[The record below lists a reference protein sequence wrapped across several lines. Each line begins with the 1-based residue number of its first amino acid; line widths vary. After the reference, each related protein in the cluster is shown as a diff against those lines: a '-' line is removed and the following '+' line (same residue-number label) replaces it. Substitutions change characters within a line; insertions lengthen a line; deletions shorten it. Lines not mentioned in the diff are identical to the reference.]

1 MLPLIKLYSE
11 GNLAGDIG
19 RWLVGITIIIVILMV
34 FAYTLWGL
42 FGPRIKDYKKEVG
55 KGWFWKGLWHE
66 VFPGFGRFFREIS
79 WKDLILYHDVEPAT
93 KRHKL
98 QAWTYGIFL
107 AVILFAL
114 YIAFWAV

>member
-1 MLPLIKLYSE
+1 MIPLIKLYSE

-42 FGPRIKDYKKEVG
+42 YGPRIKDYRKEVG
-55 KGWFWKGLWHE
+55 RGWFWKGLKEE
-66 VFPGFGRFFREIS
+66 VIPGFGRFFKEIN
-79 WKDLILYHDVEPAT
+79 WKQAFLFSDVEPAK
-93 KRHKL
+93 KRHRI
-98 QAWTYGIFL
+98 QFWVYGILL

-114 YIAFWAV
+114 YVSFWAV